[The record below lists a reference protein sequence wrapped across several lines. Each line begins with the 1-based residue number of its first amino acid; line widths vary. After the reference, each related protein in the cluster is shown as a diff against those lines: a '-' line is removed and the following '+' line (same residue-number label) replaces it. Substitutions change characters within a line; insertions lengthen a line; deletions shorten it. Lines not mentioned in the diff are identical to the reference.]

1 MEKLA
6 LHGGEPVRSAPWP
19 QWPVFDGEDEQLL
32 LDVFRSGNWW
42 RHSYG
47 EGVELAEDETDP
59 KSMVA
64 KFQRAFARAHE
75 CKYGICAANGTVTME
90 IGLRAMGI
98 QPGDEVIIPTYTYVA
113 TATAVLMVGAIPIFV
128 DIDPDTYNMDPARVA
143 EAITDRTTAI
153 IPVHFGGQPCEMDA
167 INALAHKHNLRVLED
182 AAHAHGSFYKS
193 HACGSLAD
201 MGSFSFQ
208 LSKNMTAGEGGVI
221 TTNHA
226 DYADTCEMLV
236 WAGRKKGQPWYQHFV
251 LASNARMTEFQ
262 GALLLGQLRRLA
274 DQNARRTANAQAL
287 DDLLDTIDGIAPL
300 VTLPSTTRHSH
311 HIYMFRYSPD
321 AFAGLD
327 KHRFVAALQAEGIT
341 GAFAGYTMPLYK
353 NPMFTEKQFF
363 GGAWPLDTW
372 EHSRQLDY
380 AAFEDRCP
388 VSERACAREAVWI
401 PQTMLLADEDA
412 MQDITDAVR
421 KVQAHAKSLVG

>member
-1 MEKLA
+1 MNQLA
-6 LHGGEPVRSAPWP
+6 LNGGQPVRTAPWP
-19 QWPVFDGEDEQLL
+19 RWPVFDDEDERLL
-32 LDVFRSGNWW
+32 LDVLRSGNWW

-47 EGVELAEDETDP
+47 EGVELAEDEADP

-64 KFQRAFARAHE
+64 RFQRAFARAHD

-90 IGLRAMGI
+90 IGLRALGVK
-98 QPGDEVIIPTYTYVA
+98 PGDEVIIPVYTYVA

-128 DIDPDTYNMDPARVA
+128 DIDPDTYNMDPRRVA
-143 EAITDRTTAI
+143 EAITGRTTAI
-153 IPVHFGGQPCEMDA
+153 IPVHFGGQPCDMDA
-167 INALAHKHNLRVLED
+167 INGLARQHTLKVLED
-182 AAHAHGSFYKS
+182 AAHAHGSSYQGRK
-193 HACGSLAD
+193 CGSLAD

-221 TTNHA
+221 TTNRT
-226 DYADTCEMLV
+226 DYAETCEMLV
-236 WAGRKKGQPWYQHFV
+236 WAGRKKGHPWYQHFV

-262 GALLLGQLRRLA
+262 GALLLGQLRRLPE
-274 DQNARRTANAQAL
+274 QNARRTANAR
-287 DDLLDTIDGIAPL
+287 LLDELLGAIEGVAPL
-300 VTLPSTTRHSH
+300 VTLPSTNSHSH
-311 HIYMFRYSPD
+311 HIYMFRYRPE

-353 NPMFTEKQFF
+353 NPLFTERNFF

-380 AAFEDRCP
+380 AAFEERCP
-388 VSERACAREAVWI
+388 VSERACATEAVWI
-401 PQTMLLADEDA
+401 PQAMLLADEQA
-412 MQDITDAVR
+412 MRDIAEAVR
-421 KVQAHAKSLVG
+421 KVQDHAREVV